1 MASERDVR
9 LMLIFDPNS
18 KDSIEMMNSLNPED
32 SIEKI
37 EVQKCS
43 RFLPGI
49 RATPAVGVLLWA
61 SDLQGVFSD
70 VQAFANYL
78 RGEAEIKA
86 AAHEAQIYIP
96 DAVAANQ
103 PDILLEPWNGDGKA
117 YVKGILVKYEDK
129 TYRCVNAHTS
139 QSDWK
144 PDVAP
149 SLWVHL
155 NYRDGIR
162 VIPESISAT
171 AAFAKGERGWWNDI
185 LYESLAD
192 ANVYTPQEYAANWK
206 KAVIE

>member
-32 SIEKI
+32 SVEKI

-70 VQAFANYL
+70 VQAFADYL
-78 RGEAEIKA
+78 RGEAAVKA

-96 DAVAANQ
+96 DAIAASQ
-103 PDILLEPWNGDGKA
+103 PDILVDSWDRNGVK
-117 YVKGILVKYEDK
+117 YVKGVLVKYDGK
-129 TYRCVNAHTS
+129 IYRCCSEHKSQPDWTPDAAH
-139 QSDWK
+139 
-144 PDVAP
+144 

-155 NYRDGIR
+155 NYKDGIR

-171 AAFAKGERGWWNDI
+171 AAFAKGDLGWWNDI
-185 LYESLAD
+185 LYESLVD
-192 ANVYTPQEYAANWK
+192 NNVYTPEQYAANWK